1 MGAASSHPHTRLP
14 GCATVGRNHPRFN
27 LRSPKSLWRAF
38 GGDSASHAWP
48 GNACLACTEDK
59 CNHYQVFFAVKNY
72 LRICD
77 VNVPS

>member
-1 MGAASSHPHTRLP
+1 MPLPATAHPAFQDIKLSAATTRVLIHVFP
-14 GCATVGRNHPRFN
+14 
-27 LRSPKSLWRAF
+27 RAF
-38 GGDSASHAWP
+38 GGLSEKSAQVTR
-48 GNACLACTEDK
+48 GRENTCLACTEDK